1 MPEFVAR
8 IGWPDGGVAEEAI
21 ISPDRSAARL
31 EFERRGAHVFE
42 IKERSTAFRL
52 GFRRRRR
59 RRLKMAAFLVFNQ
72 ELVALLKAG
81 LPILRSIELLLERQQ
96 NPVWKEVL
104 TDVRD
109 RITSGASLSEAF
121 AAQGDIFPHL
131 YATSLKAGEKA
142 GELEPV
148 LRRFLKYQRTIVALQ
163 RKVVSTL
170 IYPAILIAVSTGL
183 ISILMTFV
191 IPRFT
196 EFFSEFGSDLPLL
209 TRVVVG
215 TATVIRSHIGW
226 IVGAIVVV
234 AFGLRRFG
242 ETERGREFFHAQ
254 LLKLWFVG
262 GIFRRF
268 SISQFTRSLATLL
281 SGGTPLVPSLETA
294 SEAVGNRYVSKKI
307 AGTVPRVREGGE
319 LWKAL
324 EDTGMM
330 TNLTIEMVKV
340 GESSGA
346 LEEMLNSASEFYD
359 EEIDALLAR
368 VISFVEPA
376 VLVFMGIVIAT
387 ILMAVYLPLFTILS
401 TMKG

>member
-42 IKERSTAFRL
+42 IKERSAALGLRL
-52 GFRRRRR
+52 RRRRKV
-59 RRLKMAAFLVFNQ
+59 KMASFLVFNQ

-104 TDVRD
+104 TDIRD

-121 AAQGDIFPHL
+121 AAQGDIFPKL

-148 LRRFLKYQRTIVALQ
+148 LRRYLKYQKTIVALQ

-170 IYPAILIAVSTGL
+170 IYPAILIAVSVGL

-196 EFFSEFGSDLPLL
+196 EFFSEFGADLPLL
-209 TRVVVG
+209 TRLVIG
-215 TATVIRSHIGW
+215 TATAIRSHIAW
-226 IVGAIVVV
+226 IVGTIAV
-234 AFGLRRFG
+234 AAFFLRRWG
-242 ETERGREFFHAQ
+242 ATERGREFFDAQ

-294 SEAVGNRYVSKKI
+294 SEAIGNRYVSKKI

-319 LWKAL
+319 LHRAL

-368 VISFVEPA
+368 VVSFVEPA

-401 TMKG
+401 NMKG

>member
-1 MPEFVAR
+1 MPQFTAR
-8 IGWPDGGVAEEAI
+8 LGWPDGGVAEESI
-21 ISPDRSAARL
+21 ISASRAAARL

-42 IKERSTAFRL
+42 LKERSGSFS
-52 GFRRRRR
+52 GWKRRRRKI
-59 RRLKMAAFLVFNQ
+59 KMSAFLVFNQ

-81 LPILRSIELLLERQQ
+81 LPILRSVELLLERQQ
-96 NPVWKEVL
+96 NPVWREVL

-121 AAQGDIFPHL
+121 AAQGDLFPRL

-148 LRRFLKYQRTIVALQ
+148 LRRYLKYQKTIVQLQ

-170 IYPAILIAVSTGL
+170 IYPALLIAVSTGL
-183 ISILMTFV
+183 IAILMTFV

-196 EFFSEFGSDLPLL
+196 EFFAEFGSDLPLL
-209 TRVVVG
+209 TRLVVG
-215 TATVIRSHIGW
+215 LATAIRSHLGW
-226 IVGAIVVV
+226 IVGVIAV
-234 AFGLRRFG
+234 AVIALRSFAR
-242 ETERGREFFHAQ
+242 TDRGKIFIDAQ
-254 LLKLWFVG
+254 LLKIPFAG

-294 SEAVGNRYVSKKI
+294 SEAIGNRYVSRKI

-319 LWKAL
+319 LHRAL

-376 VLVFMGIVIAT
+376 VLIVMGVVIAT
-387 ILMAVYLPLFTILS
+387 ILLAVYLPLFTILS
-401 TMKG
+401 TMKS

>member
-42 IKERSTAFRL
+42 IKERSAALGLRL
-52 GFRRRRR
+52 RRRRKV
-59 RRLKMAAFLVFNQ
+59 KMASFLVFNQ

-104 TDVRD
+104 TDIRD

-121 AAQGDIFPHL
+121 AAQGDIFPKL

-148 LRRFLKYQRTIVALQ
+148 LRRYLKYQKTIVALQ

-170 IYPAILIAVSTGL
+170 IYPAILIAVSVGL

-196 EFFSEFGSDLPLL
+196 EFFSEFGADLPLL
-209 TRVVVG
+209 TRLVIG
-215 TATVIRSHIGW
+215 TATAIRSHIAW
-226 IVGAIVVV
+226 IVGTIAV
-234 AFGLRRFG
+234 AAFFLRRWG
-242 ETERGREFFHAQ
+242 GTERGREFFDAQ

-281 SGGTPLVPSLETA
+281 SGGTPLVPALETA
-294 SEAVGNRYVSKKI
+294 SEAIGNRYVSKKI

-319 LWKAL
+319 LHRAL

-368 VISFVEPA
+368 VVSFVEPA

-401 TMKG
+401 NMKG

>member
-42 IKERSTAFRL
+42 IKERSAALGLRL
-52 GFRRRRR
+52 RRRRKV
-59 RRLKMAAFLVFNQ
+59 KMASFLVFNQ

-104 TDVRD
+104 TDIRD

-121 AAQGDIFPHL
+121 AAQGDIFPKL

-148 LRRFLKYQRTIVALQ
+148 LRRYLKYQKTIVALE

-170 IYPAILIAVSTGL
+170 IYPAILIAVSVGL

-196 EFFSEFGSDLPLL
+196 EFFSEFGADLPLL
-209 TRVVVG
+209 TRLVIG
-215 TATVIRSHIGW
+215 TATAIRSHIAW
-226 IVGAIVVV
+226 IVGTIAV
-234 AFGLRRFG
+234 AAFFLRRWG
-242 ETERGREFFHAQ
+242 ATERGREFFDAQ

-281 SGGTPLVPSLETA
+281 SGGTPLVPALETA
-294 SEAVGNRYVSKKI
+294 SEAIGNRYVSKKI

-319 LWKAL
+319 LHRAL

-368 VISFVEPA
+368 VVSFVEPA

-401 TMKG
+401 NMKG

>member
-1 MPEFVAR
+1 VPQFTAR
-8 IGWPDGGVAEEAI
+8 IGWPDGGVAEESI
-21 ISPDRSAARL
+21 ISANRAAARL

-42 IKERSTAFRL
+42 LKERSGSFG

-59 RRLKMAAFLVFNQ
+59 KIKMAAILVFNQ
-72 ELVALLKAG
+72 ELTALLKAG

-96 NPVWKEVL
+96 HPVWKEVL

-121 AAQGDIFPHL
+121 AAQGDIFPRL

-148 LRRFLKYQRTIVALQ
+148 LRRYLKYQKTIVQLQ

-170 IYPAILIAVSTGL
+170 IYPALLITVSIGLIA
-183 ISILMTFV
+183 ILMTFV

-209 TRVVVG
+209 TRLVVG
-215 TATVIRSHIGW
+215 IATAIRSHLGW
-226 IVGAIVVV
+226 ILAGLAAA
-234 AFGLRRFG
+234 AFGFRYFAR
-242 ETERGREFFHAQ
+242 TDRGVIFIDAQ
-254 LLKLWFVG
+254 LLKIPFVG

-294 SEAVGNRYVSKKI
+294 SEAIGNRYVSRKI

-319 LWKAL
+319 LHRAL

-376 VLVFMGIVIAT
+376 VLVVMGVVIAT
-387 ILMAVYLPLFTILS
+387 ILLAVYLPLFTILS
-401 TMKG
+401 TMKS

>member
-8 IGWPDGGVAEEAI
+8 IGWPDGGVAEESI

-31 EFERRGAHVFE
+31 ELERRGAHVFE
-42 IKERSTAFRL
+42 IKERSAAL
-52 GFRRRRR
+52 GFRLRRRR
-59 RRLKMAAFLVFNQ
+59 KIKMASFLVFNQ

-104 TDVRD
+104 TDIRD

-121 AAQGDIFPHL
+121 AAQGDIFPRL
-131 YATSLKAGEKA
+131 YPTSLKAGEKA

-148 LRRFLKYQRTIVALQ
+148 LRRYLKYQKTIVALQ

-170 IYPAILIAVSTGL
+170 IYPAILIAVSFGL

-196 EFFSEFGSDLPLL
+196 EFFSEFGADLPLL
-209 TRVVVG
+209 TRVVMG
-215 TATVIRSHIGW
+215 TATVVRSNIGW
-226 IVGAIVVV
+226 IVAAIVVV
-234 AFGLRRFG
+234 TFFLRRWG
-242 ETERGREFFHAQ
+242 STDRGREFFHAQ

-281 SGGTPLVPSLETA
+281 SGGTPLVPALETA
-294 SEAVGNRYVSKKI
+294 SEAIGNRFVSKKI

-319 LWKAL
+319 LYRAL
-324 EDTGMM
+324 EDTGML

-368 VISFVEPA
+368 VVSFVEPA

-401 TMKG
+401 NMKG

>member
-1 MPEFVAR
+1 MPEYVAR
-8 IGWPDGGVAEEAI
+8 IGWPDGGVGEESI

-42 IKERSTAFRL
+42 IKERSARL
-52 GFRRRRR
+52 GFGFRRRRR
-59 RRLKMAAFLVFNQ
+59 VKMSAFLVFNQ

-96 NPVWKEVL
+96 NAVWKEVL
-104 TDVRD
+104 TDIRD
-109 RITSGASLSEAF
+109 RITSGASLSDAF
-121 AAQGDIFPHL
+121 AAQGDLFPPL
-131 YATSLKAGEKA
+131 FSTSLKAGEKA

-148 LRRFLKYQRTIVALQ
+148 LRRFIKYQKTIVALR
-163 RKVVSTL
+163 RKVVGTL
-170 IYPAILIAVSTGL
+170 VYPVILIAVSIGL

-196 EFFSEFGSDLPLL
+196 EFFSEFGTDLPLL
-209 TRVVVG
+209 TRVVMG
-215 TATVIRSHIGW
+215 TATAIRSHIVW
-226 IVGAIVVV
+226 IVLGIVSVV
-234 AFGLRRFG
+234 FGLRRWAQ
-242 ETERGREFFHAQ
+242 TDRGREFFHAQ
-254 LLKLWFVG
+254 LLRLWFVG

-294 SEAVGNRYVSKKI
+294 SEAIGNRYVSKKI

-319 LWKAL
+319 LWRAL

-330 TNLTIEMVKV
+330 TNLTVEMVKV

-359 EEIDALLAR
+359 EEIDAQLAR
-368 VISFVEPA
+368 VVSFVEPA

-401 TMKG
+401 NMKG

>member
-1 MPEFVAR
+1 MPEYVAR
-8 IGWPDGGVAEEAI
+8 IGWPDGGVGEESI
-21 ISPDRSAARL
+21 ISPDRSAARI

-42 IKERSTAFRL
+42 IKERSARL
-52 GFRRRRR
+52 GFGFRRRRR
-59 RRLKMAAFLVFNQ
+59 VKMAAFLVFNQ

-96 NPVWKEVL
+96 NAVWKEVL
-104 TDVRD
+104 TDIRD
-109 RITSGASLSEAF
+109 RITAGASLSDAF
-121 AAQGDIFPHL
+121 AAQGDLFPPL
-131 YATSLKAGEKA
+131 FSTSLKAGEKA

-148 LRRFLKYQRTIVALQ
+148 LRRFIKYQKTIVALR
-163 RKVVSTL
+163 RKVVGTL
-170 IYPAILIAVSTGL
+170 VYPAILIAVSVGL

-209 TRVVVG
+209 TRVVMG
-215 TATVIRSHIGW
+215 TATAIRSHIVW
-226 IVGAIVVV
+226 IVLGVAIAV
-234 AFGLRRFG
+234 FGLRRWAQ
-242 ETERGREFFHAQ
+242 TDRGREFFHAQ
-254 LLKLWFVG
+254 LLRLWFVG

-294 SEAVGNRYVSKKI
+294 SEAIGNRYVSRKI

-319 LWKAL
+319 LWRAL

-330 TNLTIEMVKV
+330 TNLTVEMVKV

-359 EEIDALLAR
+359 EEIDAQLAR
-368 VISFVEPA
+368 VVSFVEPA

-401 TMKG
+401 NMKG

>member
-1 MPEFVAR
+1 MPEYVAR
-8 IGWPDGGVAEEAI
+8 LGWPDGGVAEESI
-21 ISPDRSAARL
+21 ISANRAAARL

-42 IKERSTAFRL
+42 LKERAGAFT
-52 GFRRRRR
+52 GWKRRRRKVR
-59 RRLKMAAFLVFNQ
+59 MASFLVFNQ

-96 NPVWKEVL
+96 NPVWREIL
-104 TDVRD
+104 TDIRD

-121 AAQGDIFPHL
+121 AAQGDLFPRL

-148 LRRFLKYQRTIVALQ
+148 LRRYLKYQKTMVQLQ

-170 IYPAILIAVSTGL
+170 IYPALLIAVSTGL
-183 ISILMTFV
+183 IAILMTFV

-209 TRVVVG
+209 TRLVVG
-215 TATVIRSHIGW
+215 AATAIRSHLGW
-226 IVGAIVVV
+226 ILAGLAAA
-234 AFGLRRFG
+234 AFGIRHFAG
-242 ETERGREFFHAQ
+242 TERGRVFFDAQ
-254 LLKLWFVG
+254 LLKLPFVG

-268 SISQFTRSLATLL
+268 AISQFTRSLATLL

-294 SEAVGNRYVSKKI
+294 SEAIGNRYVSRKI
-307 AGTVPRVREGGE
+307 AQTVPRVREGGE
-319 LWKAL
+319 LHRAL

-359 EEIDALLAR
+359 EEIDAMLAR

-376 VLVFMGIVIAT
+376 VLIVMGVVIAT
-387 ILMAVYLPLFTILS
+387 ILLAVYLPLFTILS

>member
-8 IGWPDGGVAEEAI
+8 LGWPDGAVGEESI
-21 ISPDRSAARL
+21 TSPTSAAARL

-42 IKERSTAFRL
+42 VKERSPAL
-52 GFRRRRR
+52 ALRRRRR
-59 RRLKMAAFLVFNQ
+59 VRMSSFLVFNQ

-104 TDVRD
+104 GDIRD

-121 AAQGDIFPHL
+121 AAQGNLFPRL

-148 LRRFLKYQRTIVALQ
+148 LRRYLKYQKTIVALQ

-170 IYPAILIAVSTGL
+170 VYPAVLVAVSIGL

-196 EFFSEFGSDLPLL
+196 EFFGELGGNLPLL
-209 TRVVVG
+209 TRVVIG
-215 TATVIRSHIGW
+215 TASAIRNHLLP
-226 IVGAIVVV
+226 IVVV
-234 AFGLRRFG
+234 AAAAVFGARRFAA
-242 ETERGREFFHAQ
+242 TERGRRFFDAQ
-254 LLKLWFVG
+254 YLRLPFVG

-268 SISQFTRSLATLL
+268 SIAQFTRSLATLL
-281 SGGTPLVPSLETA
+281 SGGTPLVPALETA
-294 SEAVGNRYVSKKI
+294 SEAVGNRHVARSI
-307 AGTVPRVREGGE
+307 QAIVPRVREGGE
-319 LWKAL
+319 LWRAL
-324 EDTGMM
+324 DSTGLM

-368 VISFVEPA
+368 VVSFVEPA
-376 VLVFMGIVIAT
+376 ILLVMGAVIAT
-387 ILMAVYLPLFTILS
+387 ILLAVYLPLFTMLS
-401 TMKG
+401 NIKG

>member
-1 MPEFVAR
+1 MPEYVVR
-8 IGWPDGGVAEEAI
+8 LGWPDGAVAEESI
-21 ISPDRSAARL
+21 ISANRAAARM

-42 IKERSTAFRL
+42 LKERSGAL
-52 GFRRRRR
+52 SVLRRRRKIR
-59 RRLKMAAFLVFNQ
+59 MAAFLVFNQ

-104 TDVRD
+104 TDIRD
-109 RITSGASLSEAF
+109 RITSGASLSDAF
-121 AAQGDIFPHL
+121 AAQGDLFPRL
-131 YATSLKAGEKA
+131 YPTSLKAGEKA

-148 LRRFLKYQRTIVALQ
+148 LRRFLKYQKTMVQLQ

-170 IYPAILIAVSTGL
+170 IYPALLITVSIGL

-196 EFFSEFGSDLPLL
+196 EFFAEFGSDLPLL
-209 TRVVVG
+209 TRIVVG
-215 TATVIRSHIGW
+215 IATTIRAHIGW
-226 IVGAIVVV
+226 IAGGLV
-234 AFGLRRFG
+234 AAFVGLRYFAR
-242 ETERGREFFHAQ
+242 TDRGREFFDAQ
-254 LLKLWFVG
+254 YLKLPFVG

-268 SISQFTRSLATLL
+268 AISQFTRSLATLL

-294 SEAVGNRYVSKKI
+294 SEAVGNRYVSRKI
-307 AGTVPRVREGGE
+307 GETVPRVREGGE
-319 LWKAL
+319 LWRAL

-359 EEIDALLAR
+359 EEIDAGLAR

-376 VLVFMGIVIAT
+376 VLVIMGAVIAT
-387 ILMAVYLPLFTILS
+387 ILLAVYLPLFTILS

>member
-42 IKERSTAFRL
+42 IKERSAALGLRL
-52 GFRRRRR
+52 RRRRKV
-59 RRLKMAAFLVFNQ
+59 KMASFLVFNQ

-104 TDVRD
+104 TDIRD

-121 AAQGDIFPHL
+121 AAQGDIFPKL

-148 LRRFLKYQRTIVALQ
+148 LRRYLKYQKTIVALQ

-170 IYPAILIAVSTGL
+170 IYPAILIAVSVGL

-191 IPRFT
+191 IPRLT
-196 EFFSEFGSDLPLL
+196 EFFSEFGADLPLL
-209 TRVVVG
+209 TRLVIG
-215 TATVIRSHIGW
+215 TATAIRSHIAW
-226 IVGAIVVV
+226 IVGTIAV
-234 AFGLRRFG
+234 AAFFLRRWG
-242 ETERGREFFHAQ
+242 ATERGREFFDAQ

-281 SGGTPLVPSLETA
+281 SGGTPLVPALETA
-294 SEAVGNRYVSKKI
+294 SEAIGNRYVSKKI

-319 LWKAL
+319 LHRAL

-368 VISFVEPA
+368 VVSFVEPA

-401 TMKG
+401 NMKG

>member
-1 MPEFVAR
+1 MPEFVVR
-8 IGWPDGGVAEEAI
+8 IGWPDGGVAEESI
-21 ISPDRSAARL
+21 ISANRASARL

-42 IKERSTAFRL
+42 LKERSGTL
-52 GFRRRRR
+52 SLLRRRRKVR
-59 RRLKMAAFLVFNQ
+59 MASFLVFNQ

-96 NPVWKEVL
+96 NTVWKEVL
-104 TDVRD
+104 TDIRD

-121 AAQGDIFPHL
+121 AAQGDLFPRL

-148 LRRFLKYQRTIVALQ
+148 LRRYLKYQKTMVQLT

-170 IYPAILIAVSTGL
+170 IYPALLVAVSIGL

-196 EFFSEFGSDLPLL
+196 EFFAEFGSDLPLL
-209 TRVVVG
+209 TKVVVG
-215 TATVIRSHIGW
+215 TASSIRAHIGW
-226 IVGAIVVV
+226 IAAGILSAAV
-234 AFGLRRFG
+234 ALRYFSR
-242 ETERGREFFHAQ
+242 TDRGRELLDGQ
-254 LLKLWFVG
+254 LLKLPFVG

-268 SISQFTRSLATLL
+268 AISQFTRSLATLL

-307 AGTVPRVREGGE
+307 GMTVPRVREGGE
-319 LWKAL
+319 LWRAL

-359 EEIDALLAR
+359 EEIDAALAR

-376 VLVFMGIVIAT
+376 VLVIMGAVIAT
-387 ILMAVYLPLFTILS
+387 ILLAVYLPLFTILS

>member
-1 MPEFVAR
+1 MPEYVAR
-8 IGWPDGGVAEEAI
+8 LGWPDGGVAEESI
-21 ISPDRSAARL
+21 ITANRAAARL

-42 IKERSTAFRL
+42 LKERTGAFRWK
-52 GFRRRRR
+52 RRRKI
-59 RRLKMAAFLVFNQ
+59 KMAAFLVFNQ

-81 LPILRSIELLLERQQ
+81 LPILRSVELLLERQQ
-96 NPVWKEVL
+96 NPTWREVL
-104 TDVRD
+104 TDIRD

-121 AAQGDIFPHL
+121 AAQGDLFPRL

-148 LRRFLKYQRTIVALQ
+148 LRRYLKYQKTMVVLT

-170 IYPAILIAVSTGL
+170 IYPALLIAVSIGL

-196 EFFSEFGSDLPLL
+196 EFFSEFGADLPLL
-209 TRVVVG
+209 TRLVVG
-215 TATVIRSHIGW
+215 TATVIRAHIGW
-226 IVGAIVVV
+226 IVGGLVLLF
-234 AFGLRRFG
+234 FGLNRFAR
-242 ETERGREFFHAQ
+242 TDRGRDFFDAQ
-254 LLKLWFVG
+254 LLKLPFVG

-294 SEAVGNRYVSKKI
+294 SEAIGNRHVSKKI
-307 AGTVPRVREGGE
+307 AETVPRVREGGE
-319 LWKAL
+319 LWRAL

-368 VISFVEPA
+368 VVSFVEPA
-376 VLVFMGIVIAT
+376 VLVVMGIVIAT

-401 TMKG
+401 NMKG

>member
-8 IGWPDGGVAEEAI
+8 IGWPDGGVAEESI

-31 EFERRGAHVFE
+31 ELERRGAHVFE
-42 IKERSTAFRL
+42 IKERSARLGL

-59 RRLKMAAFLVFNQ
+59 VKMAAFLVFNQ

-96 NPVWKEVL
+96 NPVWKEML
-104 TDVRD
+104 TDIRD
-109 RITSGASLSEAF
+109 RITSGASLSDAF
-121 AAQGDIFPHL
+121 AAQGDLFPPL

-148 LRRFLKYQRTIVALQ
+148 LRRFIKYQKTIVALQ
-163 RKVVSTL
+163 RKVVGTL
-170 IYPAILIAVSTGL
+170 IYPAILIAVSIGL

-209 TRVVVG
+209 TRIVMG
-215 TATVIRSHIGW
+215 TATTIRSHIGW
-226 IVGAIVVV
+226 IVAGIV
-234 AFGLRRFG
+234 AAAWGLRRWG
-242 ETERGREFFHAQ
+242 GTERGLEFFHAQ
-254 LLKLWFVG
+254 LLRLWFVG

-268 SISQFTRSLATLL
+268 AISQFTRSLATLL

-294 SEAVGNRYVSKKI
+294 SEAIGNRFVSKKI

-319 LWKAL
+319 LWRAL

-359 EEIDALLAR
+359 EEIDAQLAR

-401 TMKG
+401 NMKG

>member
-1 MPEFVAR
+1 MPQFTAR
-8 IGWPDGGVAEEAI
+8 LGWPDGGVAEESI
-21 ISPDRSAARL
+21 ISATRAAARL

-42 IKERSTAFRL
+42 IKERSGSFS
-52 GFRRRRR
+52 GWKRRRRKV
-59 RRLKMAAFLVFNQ
+59 KMAAFLVFNQ

-96 NPVWKEVL
+96 NPVWREVL

-121 AAQGDIFPHL
+121 AAQGDLFPRL

-148 LRRFLKYQRTIVALQ
+148 LRRYLKYQKTIVALQ

-170 IYPAILIAVSTGL
+170 IYPALLIAVSTGL
-183 ISILMTFV
+183 IAILMTFV

-196 EFFSEFGSDLPLL
+196 EFFAEFGSDLPLL
-209 TRVVVG
+209 TRLVVG
-215 TATVIRSHIGW
+215 LATAIRSHLGW
-226 IVGAIVVV
+226 IVGGIAV
-234 AFGLRRFG
+234 AAFALRSFAR
-242 ETERGREFFHAQ
+242 TDRGKIFIDKQ
-254 LLKLWFVG
+254 LLKIPFAG

-294 SEAVGNRYVSKKI
+294 SEAIGNRYVSQKI

-319 LWKAL
+319 LHRAL

-376 VLVFMGIVIAT
+376 VLIVMGIVIAT
-387 ILMAVYLPLFTILS
+387 ILLAVYLPLFTILS
-401 TMKG
+401 TMKS